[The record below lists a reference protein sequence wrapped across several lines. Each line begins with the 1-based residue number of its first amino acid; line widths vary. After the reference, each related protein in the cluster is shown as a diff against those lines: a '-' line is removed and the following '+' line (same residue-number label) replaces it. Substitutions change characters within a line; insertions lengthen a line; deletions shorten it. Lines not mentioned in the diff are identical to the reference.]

1 MRPSHWR
8 IFDRGLGLRFS
19 LTFIAAVLSASLV
32 FAQSPQSD
40 ERANPQQAQAPG
52 GQDTNP
58 EPAHPPPITA
68 SEHKPEGGGD
78 NKEHECRYNGPRWF
92 AGFYCFFAE
101 HEKFWVS
108 FGTIILAAVTLILGA
123 ATVFLYRATRD
134 LVRGADKTSER
145 QLRAYVCVQRSKI
158 RNFPPDEEITEFVQA
173 HIIAKNT
180 GQTPAYQVISWIG
193 IGLDEFPPQQ
203 APSDP
208 IMDRQARSVIGP
220 GGELHL
226 TVFLNQRL
234 DPKHLA
240 ALSAGTHALR
250 VIGKIDYLD
259 AFGKARWTRFN
270 LFYGG
275 SYGLNTGLALNH
287 GPDGNEAT

>member
-1 MRPSHWR
+1 MPLPMIKPQQQR
-8 IFDRGLGLRFS
+8 
-19 LTFIAAVLSASLV
+19 VASLV

-108 FGTIILAAVTLILGA
+108 FGTIILAAVTPILGA

-134 LVRGADKTSER
+134 
-145 QLRAYVCVQRSKI
+145 
-158 RNFPPDEEITEFVQA
+158 
-173 HIIAKNT
+173 
-180 GQTPAYQVISWIG
+180 
-193 IGLDEFPPQQ
+193 
-203 APSDP
+203 
-208 IMDRQARSVIGP
+208 
-220 GGELHL
+220 L